1 MVLCPQS
8 YSHLLVSLCLH
19 LWKYTGIY
27 LLRHGMGLC
36 YQNFRG
42 GKTKMED
49 FPEREESFVKALHG
63 SWEARGMCSLRVII
77 EGGLV

>member
-1 MVLCPQS
+1 
-8 YSHLLVSLCLH
+8 
-19 LWKYTGIY
+19 
-27 LLRHGMGLC
+27 MGLC

-63 SWEARGMCSLRVII
+63 SSEDRGMCSLRVII
-77 EGGLV
+77 EGGFV